1 MNKKFLSAILFG
13 ALMVTS
19 TGTFVSCK
27 DYDDDIEN
35 LQGQIDKLATKDEL
49 SSQIASLQA
58 ALSTAQ
64 SEAASA
70 KSEATKALA
79 AAQGAEAEAAQA
91 ALDAANAKLE
101 AIEAAQAEVAKV
113 KEELDAAVNAKF
125 ETEQAK
131 LTAALAELTT
141 KVEKMTGL
149 TTEMITSIDWQP
161 GFDGTYGYFQESS
174 SDYGRFYWE
183 LTYAQMPKAWDK
195 NGNPDDNGTEKSI
208 TFGKDMVG
216 EITFNANETFA
227 ATRYALIS
235 VSPANAV
242 LTDDMLSLINSKG
255 ENLNDY
261 VDLKVEPYKGLLT
274 RSAANTGLF
283 LVSVSLDKNVT
294 WDKLDKVGYYKG
306 DNYSN
311 YVRYALAA
319 EKEGRVVTSG
329 YDISLYANP
338 ETEGICNLPF
348 ASTIKSSIKEKSSLY
363 NYGEWQQQGSATG
376 NGEWCYP
383 VVEGEEFTITSGS
396 DCGEVLASYVTVDI
410 DNKNLSTTDKAAIKN
425 LTIDGV
431 KKVSQT
437 GVHGITISGT
447 YAVGVVVPLKLTAIG
462 YDGRQHTALV
472 WVKAGN
478 SSEIAQTAAYVVTPD
493 KFVANPTN
501 YAYSGKQAFTVPAG
515 ATKMEVSIYA
525 KNEISLR
532 FSQTGSVLGNST
544 LTFLKADGKTVATAI
559 KDVAI
564 AQLNAN
570 LNLQTMVDDKV
581 YEGTVK
587 FYNDENT
594 FLSQSTITIQKVLPK
609 TAPAG
614 FSVKTNQKDANGVYN
629 CYLVPNSWA
638 ANTATEG
645 TMDMDHVF
653 NWGKGEAKDYVIT
666 FAEAKY
672 DAANKKDVNNVVTG
686 ADDLVIKSDLEFEY
700 GYIDNKTAHATTVV
714 YNYGNIST
722 ALYNK
727 DKNTWTPY
735 TIEVESFNT
744 VFNCI
749 YNSTYAWRWATHEDL
764 GHKKDANGVWS
775 GVTMDTDLTYGR
787 EKTAPTGLIV
797 SDLIFGDSSR
807 DNMYDKTLNPSYN
820 NSLVITKAHVVS
832 NGNKEVDEY
841 FKVEFEGTKITKFN
855 PTQVS
860 TETNPTGK
868 VASTLVIVVED
879 MYGCERT
886 IELPMTVNPR

>member
-149 TTEMITSIDWQP
+149 TTEMITSIDLQ
-161 GFDGTYGYFQESS
+161 T
-174 SDYGRFYWE
+174 GRDNTSGDNYSTSWVRIP
-183 LTYAQMPKAWDK
+183 YSQMPDYWYVDGKK
-195 NGNPDDNGTEKSI
+195 VESKV
-208 TFGKDMVG
+208 FGKGLEG
-216 EITFNANETFA
+216 EFTLTAKETF
-227 ATRYALIS
+227 TGEVEALIS
-235 VSPANAV
+235 VAPANAV
-242 LTDDMLSLINSKG
+242 VTADMLSLINSKG
-255 ENLNDY
+255 ENLNEYIEMAD
-261 VDLKVEPYKGLLT
+261 EPYTGMLT
-274 RSAANTGLF
+274 RAASATGLHKITYSLKKNVDVATLKKVG
-283 LVSVSLDKNVT
+283 LVKDEDKN
-294 WDKLDKVGYYKG
+294 DHD
-306 DNYSN
+306 
-311 YVRYALAA
+311 VRWAVAA
-319 EKEGRVVTSG
+319 EKDGRVVTST
-329 YDISLYANP
+329 YDLSVWAYNV
-338 ETEGICNLPF
+338 TEGVCNLPW
-348 ASTIKSSIKEKSSLY
+348 ASTIKSSIEKEGILADYTQWNSDGVANDREK
-363 NYGEWQQQGSATG
+363 
-376 NGEWCYP
+376 CYP
-383 VVEGEEFTITSGS
+383 IVAGEAFQITLKSG
-396 DCGEVLASYVTVDI
+396 CGPILASYVTVDY
-410 DNKNLSTTDKAAIKN
+410 NNNNLTTTDKAAVKA
-425 LTIDGV
+425 LKVEGV
-431 KKVSQT
+431 NTVSNT
-437 GVHGITISGT
+437 NAFDIIISGD
-447 YAVGVVVPLKLTAIG
+447 YAFGVVVPLTVTAIDYYG
-462 YDGRQHTALV
+462 NTFNETV

-478 SSEIAQTAAYVVTPD
+478 SSEISQTAAYVVTPD
-493 KFVANPTN
+493 KFVADPTN
-501 YAYSGKQAFTVPAG
+501 YAYSGKDAFTVPAG
-515 ATKMEVSIYA
+515 AAKMEVSIYA
-525 KNEISLR
+525 KNEINIQ
-532 FSQTGSVLGNST
+532 FSTGDVLGNST

-581 YEGTVK
+581 YAGVVK
-587 FYNDENT
+587 FFNNEDA
-594 FLSQSTITIQKVLPK
+594 FLSQSAISVQKVLPK

-614 FSVKTNQKDANGVYN
+614 FSVKTNQLDANDVYN

-653 NWGKGEAKDYVIT
+653 NWGKGEPEHYNITIAEYVWDGEKSIDNT
-666 FAEAKY
+666 I
-672 DAANKKDVNNVVTG
+672 TG
-686 ADDLVIKSDLEFEY
+686 ADDLVVVSDLELN
-700 GYIDNKTAHATTVV
+700 YIDNKTAHATTVE

-722 ALYNK
+722 ALY
-727 DKNTWTPY
+727 DEEDGWTPY

-749 YNSTYAWRWATHEDL
+749 YNSTYTWRWATHEDL
-764 GHKKDANGVWS
+764 GHTKNANGVWS
-775 GVTMDTDLTYGR
+775 GVTMDTDLTYGY
-787 EKTAPTGLIV
+787 EKTAPAGFIV

-807 DNMYDKTLNPSYN
+807 DNMYDETLNPSYN